1 MTSEEM
7 AQHVAA
13 ICRDE
18 GIRVL
23 SHSRGGR
30 ASKTHKVIAI
40 RPVKSAITYAVA
52 LHELGHVLGPW
63 QSQPRLYAEA
73 GAWKWAREVAGIWT
87 PSMEDKMSRSL
98 HSYVLWAERRAPR
111 IKLPE
116 DDHEFWMLLGVPPE
130 PRKRKAPA
138 KRKVRRISVLRMI
151 FGR

>member
-1 MTSEEM
+1 MTPEDM
-7 AQHVAA
+7 RLHVAT

-23 SHSRGGR
+23 PHSRGGR
-30 ASKTHKVIAI
+30 ASKDHRIIAI

-63 QSQPRLYAEA
+63 QSLPRLYAEA
-73 GAWKWAREVAGIWT
+73 GAWKWAKEVAGIWT
-87 PSMEDKMSRSL
+87 PVMEEKMSRSL

-116 DDHEFWMLLGVPPE
+116 DGHEFWMLLGTPPE
-130 PRKRKAPA
+130 PRKRRPPV
-138 KRKVRRISVLRMI
+138 KRKRVSVLRLL

>member
-1 MTSEEM
+1 MTPDEM
-7 AQHVAA
+7 RQHVAD
-13 ICRDE
+13 ICRDQ

-23 SHSRGGR
+23 PHSRGGR
-30 ASKTHKVIAI
+30 ASRTHRIIAI

-73 GAWKWAREVAGIWT
+73 GAWKWAKEVAGVWT
-87 PSMEDKMSRSL
+87 PAMEDKMARSL
-98 HSYVLWAERRAPR
+98 HSYVLWAERRAPK

-116 DDHEFWMLLGVPPE
+116 PEHEFWTMRGEAPA
-130 PRKRKAPA
+130 PRTRKAPA
-138 KRKVRRISVLRMI
+138 KRRRRTGLLRLL

>member
-1 MTSEEM
+1 MTPEDM
-7 AQHVAA
+7 RQHVAA

-18 GIRVL
+18 NIRVL
-23 SHSRGGR
+23 PHSRGGR
-30 ASKTHKVIAI
+30 ASRTHRIIAI

-87 PSMEDKMSRSL
+87 PTMDVKMSRSL

-111 IKLPE
+111 VKLPE
-116 DDHEFWMLLGVPPE
+116 DDHEFWILLGTPPE
-130 PRKRKAPA
+130 PRKRAPA
-138 KRKVRRISVLRMI
+138 KRRRRIGVLRMI

>member
-1 MTSEEM
+1 MTPEAM
-7 AQHVAA
+7 RQHIAA

-23 SHSRGGR
+23 PHSRGGR
-30 ASKTHKVIAI
+30 ASKSHKVIAI

-63 QSQPRLYAEA
+63 QSQARLYAEA

-87 PSMEDKMSRSL
+87 PSMEQKMSRSL

-130 PRKRKAPA
+130 PRKRAPA
-138 KRKVRRISVLRMI
+138 KRRRRRVGVLRMI

>member
-1 MTSEEM
+1 MTPDDM
-7 AQHVAA
+7 ARHVAA

-18 GIRVL
+18 DIRVL

-30 ASKTHKVIAI
+30 ASKSHKIIAI

-73 GAWKWAREVAGIWT
+73 GAWKWAKEVAGVWT
-87 PSMEDKMSRSL
+87 PSMEEKMSRSL

-116 DDHEFWMLLGVPPE
+116 DDHEFWVLRGMPPE
-130 PRKRKAPA
+130 PRTRKPPA
-138 KRKVRRISVLRMI
+138 KRRRRVSVLRMI